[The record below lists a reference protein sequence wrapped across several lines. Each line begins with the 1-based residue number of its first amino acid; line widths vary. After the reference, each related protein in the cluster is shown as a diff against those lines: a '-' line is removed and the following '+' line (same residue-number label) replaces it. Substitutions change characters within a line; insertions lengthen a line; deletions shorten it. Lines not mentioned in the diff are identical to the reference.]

1 MHNTIHLSNVNVN
14 FQQKKVLN
22 NISFEVK
29 PNIPKCIVGKG
40 LSGKST
46 ILKSI
51 IGLVEIE
58 SGQIKIDNISIKN
71 KREIKPILNA
81 VGMVFE
87 KDALFD
93 SMTVWENIMF
103 KSLNNLSKNS
113 LLKKSKELLVK
124 VGLKAADAYLYP
136 SELSGGMR
144 KRVAIARAISHNPK
158 FLLLDEPTAGL
169 DPVKTH
175 MIFKIIERLS
185 VELKITILAVSSDVK
200 VAIKYFLKK
209 SLLLILHQYIG
220 KVVVPKFK
228 RKPTKL
234 ISDLI

>member
-1 MHNTIHLSNVNVN
+1 MNNTIHLSNVNVN

-22 NISFEVK
+22 NISFDVK

-58 SGQIKIDNISIKN
+58 SGQIKINNISIKN
-71 KREIKPILNA
+71 KKEIKPILNA

-124 VGLKAADAYLYP
+124 VGLNAQDAYLYP

-200 VAIKYFLKK
+200 VAMKYFKE
-209 SLLLILHQYIG
+209 II
-220 KVVVPKFK
+220 VVDSASIHWQGSSNKFK
-228 RKPTKL
+228 KKPTKL
-234 ISDLI
+234 ISNLI

>member
-58 SGQIKIDNISIKN
+58 SGQIKIYNISIKN

-87 KDALFD
+87 KD
-93 SMTVWENIMF
+93 V
-103 KSLNNLSKNS
+103 
-113 LLKKSKELLVK
+113 
-124 VGLKAADAYLYP
+124 
-136 SELSGGMR
+136 
-144 KRVAIARAISHNPK
+144 
-158 FLLLDEPTAGL
+158 
-169 DPVKTH
+169 
-175 MIFKIIERLS
+175 RLI
-185 VELKITILAVSSDVK
+185 V
-200 VAIKYFLKK
+200 
-209 SLLLILHQYIG
+209 
-220 KVVVPKFK
+220 
-228 RKPTKL
+228 
-234 ISDLI
+234 